1 MEINSANVYLRSRIM
16 LCFDDEKLKDESTFK
31 GNSQAEY
38 FIKAPLFFKN
48 ARRFIWCL
56 FLTFSSSF
64 N

>member
-1 MEINSANVYLRSRIM
+1 M